1 MEELR
6 FNGKIYRKV
15 NGKWE
20 LVKDGDIVIYN
31 GKSYRK
37 IFDELGTDPKE
48 TCIKSCS
55 FCERDDE
62 GEPCCG
68 APDERFW
75 GCSAGFHWE
84 EV

>member
-20 LVKDGDIVIYN
+20 LVDSTDTVVHN
-31 GKSYRK
+31 GISYKK
-37 IFDELGTDPKE
+37 IFDELGKDPKE
-48 TCIKSCS
+48 TCINCS
-55 FCERDDE
+55 FCERDEE
-62 GEPCCG
+62 GELYCV
-68 APDERFW
+68 APDKRFW
-75 GCSAGFHWE
+75 GCSAGFHWK